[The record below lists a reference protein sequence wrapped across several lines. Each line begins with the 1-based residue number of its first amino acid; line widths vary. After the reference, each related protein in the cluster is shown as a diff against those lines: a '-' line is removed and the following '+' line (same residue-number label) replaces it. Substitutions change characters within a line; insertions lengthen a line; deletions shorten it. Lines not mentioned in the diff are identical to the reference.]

1 MLDGYGRNINYL
13 RLSVTD
19 RCNLRCKYCM
29 PADGVCKKRPEEL
42 LTEDETITAVRAAA
56 SVGITKLRITG
67 GEPLLKKNIL
77 SLCRRAAAVEGIKE
91 VCITTNGLLLPALAK
106 PLREAGVRRV
116 NLSIDTLDAEKYRG
130 ITRGGKLEDAL
141 RGLHAALEAGFER
154 VKLNTV
160 LVGGFN
166 DGEIAALAGL
176 TKEYPIDVRF
186 IELMP
191 MPGGEVFGENAYISC
206 DAVLQALPELRPNGA
221 SGVAQ
226 LFRLPDALGDV
237 GLIRPVSAQFC
248 ASCSRLRL
256 TADGKLK
263 ACLHSPDE
271 RALKGLSQEEMAEQM
286 RLCIAHKPACH
297 AALSAQSRSQAGR
310 GMYQIGG

>member
-1 MLDGYGRNINYL
+1 MLDTYGRNINYL

-29 PADGVCKKRPEEL
+29 PADGICKKRPDEL

-77 SLCRRAAAVEGIKE
+77 SLCRRAAAVGGIKE

-271 RALKGLSQEEMAEQM
+271 RALKGLSQEEMAAQM

-297 AALSAQSRSQAGR
+297 AALSAERRSQAGR